1 MAGAISFI
9 ALVVMTSAPADP
21 SGDPCQAGLPN
32 TTAKL
37 WSEIDKVVGAIH
49 LLVAKRHQGRGER
62 KKRRGR
68 ARAPNKAFASAAQ
81 ISGGI
86 FLYPRQASLLTE
98 MVRQQAESAAARRQ
112 QRRQQRAGPDG
123 NSSDTDTDTAGQRFV
138 VCETG

>member
-1 MAGAISFI
+1 MPVLFI
-9 ALVVMTSAPADP
+9 ALVVMMSVPGDA

-37 WSEIDKVVGAIH
+37 WSEIDKVVKSIH
-49 LLVAKRHQGRGER
+49 LLVAKRELRHPRRGER
-62 KKRRGR
+62 KKLKGR
-68 ARAPNKAFASAAQ
+68 APRKAFASAAQ

-112 QRRQQRAGPDG
+112 KKADTVKVKVAG
-123 NSSDTDTDTAGQRFV
+123 GQRFV